1 MIDFLLEVGF
11 EEFPSS
17 LLKKT
22 ALNVSTQVEHVL
34 KDKRIFY
41 RSTRTIYTP
50 RRFGILV
57 LGLERKQKPQI
68 TQIQGPP
75 KKLAYDKHGKP
86 TEKLAGFMKAHNLKR
101 AEITVIRTKKGEYI
115 CGKREVAGTSTEEI
129 LYNEIPKMLNG
140 LEFPKTMVWD
150 DKRKRFPRPI
160 RWLVALLDRKPL
172 RFEFAGVKADRYSM
186 PNQHFSFKQIRL
198 EKPREYLNFL
208 RHGGVVVDPNER
220 RKLIIKRIK
229 QVAQQSKAK
238 PVYDEAMIDE
248 LNCTTEYPE
257 AVTGEF
263 SEQYCALPEEFLMAV
278 LKSHG
283 NLIWLKDTNKFIC
296 VFSAKKK
303 ALPNVRKGY
312 TRVIEARLY
321 DALFYYKNDLEQ
333 GLEQMLEQ
341 TKTMVWLKDLGTI
354 YDKAERLSHL
364 VEQFNLIPD
373 VDMVAL
379 KRAALL
385 CKADLFSQMVRD
397 MEFTSLQGITGAYYA
412 KAKNES
418 DAVVMAIKEHYL
430 PRFVGDELPKTKE
443 GAVLSICDKIDNIVG
458 GFFSGQRPTSSY
470 DPLGLR
476 RTGYAVI
483 NLLDANDIHISL
495 LQLIEKTVNNH
506 SGTVKKHLPK
516 GDDVNEGSNTVDVIH
531 HNFFRERLTRYLQD
545 RGFRYDEINA
555 VLANWKDNDDVVDL
569 RMRCEALK
577 SFRNKQEFT
586 KLVIGQ
592 KRVRNIIKGAI
603 DLGEVDATFFKDAAE
618 KTLYQKGTEVTM
630 KLKELLSS
638 HNYQDILNLLLAMRT
653 DIDKFFDDVLVMCD
667 DEKLKHNRL
676 ALVNFINQIFMKF
689 VDFSQIV
696 IEGEKAQE

>member
-11 EEFPSS
+11 EEFPPS

-22 ALNVSTQVEHVL
+22 ALDVSTKVENSL

-57 LGLERKQKPQI
+57 LGLDRKQKPQI
-68 TQIQGPP
+68 IQIQGPP
-75 KKLAYDKHGKP
+75 KKIAYDKHGKP
-86 TEKLAGFMKAHNLKR
+86 TEKLVGFMKAHNLKR
-101 AEITVIRTKKGEYI
+101 AQISVIRTKKGEYI

-129 LYNEIPKMLNG
+129 LYNEIPQILTG
-140 LEFPKTMVWD
+140 SEFPKTMVWD
-150 DKRKRFPRPI
+150 DKRERFPRPI

-186 PNQHFSFKQIRL
+186 PNQHFSFKPIRL

-229 QVAQQSKAK
+229 QAAQQSKAK

-257 AVTGEF
+257 AVAGEF
-263 SEQYCALPEEFLMAV
+263 SEQYCALPEEILMAV

-283 NLIWLKDTNKFIC
+283 NLIWLKGTNKFIC

-341 TKTMVWLKDLGTI
+341 AKTMVWLKDLGTI
-354 YDKAERLSHL
+354 YDKAKRLSHL
-364 VEQFNLIPD
+364 VEQFKTIPD
-373 VDMVAL
+373 LDMAGL

-412 KAKNES
+412 KAKNEP

-443 GAVLSICDKIDNIVG
+443 GAVLSMCDKIDNIVG
-458 GFFSGQRPTSSY
+458 GFLSGQRPTSSY

-476 RTGYAVI
+476 RTGYGVI
-483 NLLDANDIHISL
+483 NLLDATDIHISL
-495 LQLIEKTVNNH
+495 LQLLGKTTNTLRGVA
-506 SGTVKKHLPK
+506 KDPFPK
-516 GDDVNEGSNTVDVIH
+516 DLGPEYLIH
-531 HNFFRERLTRYLQD
+531 QNFFQERFSRYLQD
-545 RGFRYDEINA
+545 KGFRYDEINA
-555 VLANWKDNDDVVDL
+555 VLANWKNNDDV
-569 RMRCEALK
+569 
-577 SFRNKQEFT
+577 
-586 KLVIGQ
+586 
-592 KRVRNIIKGAI
+592 
-603 DLGEVDATFFKDAAE
+603 
-618 KTLYQKGTEVTM
+618 
-630 KLKELLSS
+630 
-638 HNYQDILNLLLAMRT
+638 
-653 DIDKFFDDVLVMCD
+653 
-667 DEKLKHNRL
+667 
-676 ALVNFINQIFMKF
+676 
-689 VDFSQIV
+689 
-696 IEGEKAQE
+696 